1 MEKPSPL
8 RLFAEDAEGL
18 QIISSMTQDGLAKMN
33 KLIFDKKHRRF
44 TVEMNRFNWEKGVKK
59 KPYFR
64 THSLL
69 AIDSVLSARVRN
81 LPAPTS
87 EEVVSL
93 LAIAFHADEM
103 EPAGKIKLQFS
114 NDGEIELEVE
124 CIDLS
129 MIDTDTSWPTT
140 KKPRHKIDLKKVFR

>member
-69 AIDSVLSARVRN
+69 AIDSVLNVRGRK
-81 LPAPTS
+81 LPATTS
-87 EEVVSL
+87 EEIVSL
-93 LAIAFHADEM
+93 LAIVF
-103 EPAGKIKLQFS
+103 EPAEIEPEGKVRLQFS
-114 NDGEIELEVE
+114 NDGEIELDVE